1 MTGGNTNH
9 YATAGSNQ
17 EIDKRGGSLET
28 RKTLNNLEIER
39 TVEKAHA
46 VAAAVTLTVAV
57 AVRRAAGRHTPPRVA
72 KARPS

>member
-1 MTGGNTNH
+1 MVSH
-9 YATAGSNQ
+9 PLRMREALGSIPSVSIGQ
-17 EIDKRGGSLET
+17 WLET

-72 KARPS
+72 KARPA

>member
-1 MTGGNTNH
+1 
-9 YATAGSNQ
+9 
-17 EIDKRGGSLET
+17 
-28 RKTLNNLEIER
+28 LEIER

-46 VAAAVTLTVAV
+46 VAAAVTPTAAV